1 MRLAN
6 PYRPGFNQSPA
17 VLAGRGD
24 IIDSI
29 REAFDVAALDGQTP
43 RPILLVGSRGVGK
56 TVLLEQSRRIAAD
69 RHSWISASV
78 EVHPGR
84 PFTPALIA
92 RLNEAQRLYDQAPP
106 DRGSWRMDK
115 VTIKASAAGVIGG
128 EAELSRTAATGAPHD
143 DELATALQS
152 VMAAALRLDTGL
164 LLTVD
169 EAHMASKDELASLAA
184 LLQEAVPRQWPLV
197 AVLAGL
203 PSIQDPRRM
212 VTYLE
217 RGEWHSLGLLSDTD
231 TREAL
236 TGPAQAAGRP
246 MDDDATEYLTTASG
260 GYPYAIQVLGHHAW
274 RASRNADQIGVAH
287 ARAGDEAAQRDLAA
301 GLYSARWTDSSAR
314 EKEYLAALARLV
326 AAGGHP
332 IGADVARALGE
343 EPSAV
348 TYLRAR
354 VLQKGTIYADGRV
367 LRFAVPGMAAWI
379 ETQDLS

>member
-1 MRLAN
+1 MRVAN

-17 VLAGRGD
+17 VLAGRGV
-24 IIDSI
+24 IIASI
-29 REAFDVAALDGQTP
+29 TEAFDVAALDGRTP

-69 RHSWISASV
+69 QHSWISASV

-84 PFTPALIA
+84 PFTPALLA
-92 RLNEAQRLYDQAPP
+92 RLNEAGRIYAQAPP
-106 DRGSWRMDK
+106 GRGNWRMDK
-115 VTIKASAAGVIGG
+115 VTVKASAAGVVGG
-128 EAELSRTAATGAPHD
+128 EAELSRTAAAKAPDD
-143 DELATALQS
+143 DELATALEG
-152 VMAAALRLDTGL
+152 VMGAALHLDTGL

-169 EAHMASKDELASLAA
+169 EVHLASKDELASLAS
-184 LLQEAVPRQWPLV
+184 LLQEAVTRAWPLV
-197 AVLAGL
+197 VVLAGL

-212 VTYLE
+212 VTYFE
-217 RGEWHSLGLLSDTD
+217 RGEWHRLGLLSDTD

-236 TGPAQAAGRP
+236 TGPAQTAGRP
-246 MDDDATEYLTTASG
+246 MDDDAATYLTAVSG

-274 RASRNADQIGVAH
+274 RASRNAEQIDAAH

-301 GLYSARWTDSSAR
+301 GLYSARWTDSSTR
-314 EKEYLAALARLV
+314 EKDYLAALARLV
-326 AAGGHP
+326 KNGGHP

-343 EPSAV
+343 QPSAV

-354 VLQKGTIYADGRV
+354 LLQKGTIYADGRV

-379 ETQDLS
+379 ETQYDS